1 MQTQPLAT
9 EQSRKDHTRTTS
21 NASATS
27 ASAKGNSFAGFRSPL
42 IGQRKDRRSTL
53 QVVNTSDGE
62 SDSSTNNSNVADA
75 GAWVESQS
83 EDSRT
88 AGPEAVEGGHHEH
101 SKIHARILASRSSAI
116 GSLARR
122 ISLFSATL
130 FANPNA
136 TEQPPPMPSAAAA
149 QSDTPEKL
157 ETRIFSSSDDS
168 IPADSNETLA
178 PNSAT
183 SLLVSLTRSLSSS
196 GVGAVKHQSKASD
209 RVKRRLSAKITHR
222 AMSHGTYL
230 DSKKPSPTIENHEFY
245 FADFSNKMT
254 VAAPAPSVSLPLSEA
269 DIASIHSPNGAEK
282 TRKKFAHYGSVF
294 IDALSKIKT
303 AAAAASLSGGSADV
317 TLTVINT
324 EEESEDR
331 SSGPRLQSRVS
342 TSSIKIT
349 LPIENPIR
357 IASISHKHGG
367 VRHTSAPQISS
378 VDVSDM
384 FPEITDGQL
393 GEGIVIFRI
402 DNMRPEIL
410 DEEEHGHFC
419 VADCY
424 VIVSTACDDPHLRH
438 NTTVEGLPDE
448 MSADHLVHSIWIW
461 IGASA
466 EPDKRFCAAMFAV
479 GVKNM
484 LGVGANVK
492 RQAEGEESQE
502 FLDLFENR
510 IEYHDASLAAESG
523 LFVPEKK
530 LHPLRLYCVHGKTA
544 HLRMTLV
551 NPSRSSL
558 DSEGVFLVDYG
569 FKILQWNGRLCNPGV
584 KTKCRILAQVI
595 NSTDRLGKA
604 VVSEID
610 EDTEDGELN
619 SILPRDDDVGDAC
632 RAANLEALEWICT
645 VYKVPNEGEPND
657 IHDMVVAKEVG
668 TYGFTRRI
676 LQPNECLVLDGGSE
690 IFLWIGKNASS
701 YKKTR
706 ASEILARVIR
716 IANRPPYLSL
726 QRITQTNEPEPF
738 KLYFADYIEPRAQTL
753 QQSIHAPK
761 KPPTRLKV
769 DVQAL
774 YTPHPLTTVIE
785 PASIATTDPYVD
797 VFEAMQAVN
806 ERVLDFRA
814 FSFEKGRFVKLEAVE
829 RGGVHVSM
837 EGTYVFLGVYR
848 GDGASG
854 GVEESRMDSGMMMDE
869 SVSDRLNEA
878 ILGGSIEGLGVRGSY
893 PVVESFESLVE
904 KRGEV
909 GGVAGRGGAK
919 KHCVVYFWVGRRA
932 SRVVEQTFRFHA
944 RSEIEDAVRD
954 LYGCAS
960 KIVHV
965 EQGREPL
972 ELLAHWG
979 NRSIVHWGSRKG
991 FLARL
996 GRMTLV
1002 GGSEEDVSVE
1012 KSFLY
1017 QVRTDW
1023 RFKTTRA
1030 IQVFPNSSCK
1040 LVSRDCFYIHSMLSE
1055 PGVGFMWTGKNATRE
1070 DERKAHAVCDRIYNF
1085 YAASDSVSGSNVLPG
1100 TRLGAE
1106 GKDDSVSVAST
1117 SYSAEDSVQEI
1128 SGSCQLDPVVGSKRY
1143 RIVAE
1148 HLEPRAFWEAFPG
1161 GRQAYS
1167 TGPMP
1172 PTFSGVAVGTVSSA
1186 VPQNVP
1192 RLLVCSCNKG
1202 FFSIQEVVHYDQ
1214 ADLDTSCCGLLD
1226 PGSHAPVFL
1235 WIGAN
1240 ASDVVIKLS
1249 RKAVQVW
1256 LETLAEGRSS
1266 WCGQL
1271 EGGVV
1276 VEWGVITVVEGQEND
1291 EFRSMFHGWRV

>member
-1 MQTQPLAT
+1 MP
-9 EQSRKDHTRTTS
+9 TT
-21 NASATS
+21 
-27 ASAKGNSFAGFRSPL
+27 
-42 IGQRKDRRSTL
+42 
-53 QVVNTSDGE
+53 
-62 SDSSTNNSNVADA
+62 
-75 GAWVESQS
+75 
-83 EDSRT
+83 
-88 AGPEAVEGGHHEH
+88 
-101 SKIHARILASRSSAI
+101 
-116 GSLARR
+116 
-122 ISLFSATL
+122 
-130 FANPNA
+130 
-136 TEQPPPMPSAAAA
+136 A

-157 ETRIFSSSDDS
+157 ETRISSNSDDYK
-168 IPADSNETLA
+168 PADSNETLS

-196 GVGAVKHQSKASD
+196 GVGSVKQQSKASE

-222 AMSHGTYL
+222 AMSHGSYL
-230 DSKKPSPTIENHEFY
+230 DSKKPSPTINNHEFY

-254 VAAPAPSVSLPLSEA
+254 VTAPAPSVTLPLSEA
-269 DIASIHSPNGAEK
+269 DIASISPNGAEK

-317 TLTVINT
+317 TLTVINN

-331 SSGPRLQSRVS
+331 SAGPRLLSRVS

-349 LPIENPIR
+349 LPIQNPIR
-357 IASISHKHGG
+357 IASVSHKQGG
-367 VRHTSAPQISS
+367 VSHTSAPQISS
-378 VDVSDM
+378 VDMSDM

-402 DNMRPEIL
+402 DNMRPEVL

-424 VIVSTACDDPHLRH
+424 VIVSTTCDDPHMRH
-438 NTTVEGLPDE
+438 NITVEGLPDE

-530 LHPLRLYCVHGKTA
+530 VHPLRLYCVHGKTA

-551 NPSRSSL
+551 NPACSSL

-569 FKILQWNGRLCNPGV
+569 FKIIQWNGRLCNPAV

-604 VVSEID
+604 VVTEID
-610 EDTEDGELN
+610 EDTEDGELD
-619 SILPRDDDVGDAC
+619 SILPRDDGVDG
-632 RAANLEALEWICT
+632 RAVNLEALEWICT

-657 IHDMVVAKEVG
+657 VHDMVVAKEVG

-690 IFLWIGKNASS
+690 IFLWIGKKASA

-726 QRITQTNEPEPF
+726 QRITQSNEPEAF
-738 KLYFADYIEPRAQTL
+738 KLYFADYIEPRTQTL
-753 QQSIHAPK
+753 QQTIHAPA
-761 KPPTRLKV
+761 KPPPRLQV

-774 YTPHPLTTVIE
+774 YAPHPLTSVIE
-785 PASIATTDPYVD
+785 PAANVSTDPYVD
-797 VFEAMQAVN
+797 VYAAMQAVN

-814 FSFEKGRFVKLEAVE
+814 FAFEKGRFVKLEVVE

-848 GDGASG
+848 GDGG
-854 GVEESRMDSGMMMDE
+854 GGGESRVDRGMLMDE

-878 ILGGSIEGLGVRGSY
+878 ILGTSMEGLGVRGSY

-904 KRGEV
+904 RRGEGAGTAA
-909 GGVAGRGGAK
+909 GGGGGSGGK

-965 EQGREPL
+965 EQGKEPL

-991 FLARL
+991 FLERL
-996 GRMTLV
+996 RRMTLV

-1030 IQVFPNSSCK
+1030 IQVFPNSSSK

-1070 DERKAHAVCDRIYNF
+1070 DERKAHAVCDRIFNF
-1085 YAASDSVSGSNVLPG
+1085 YAASDSVSGSDILPG
-1100 TRLGAE
+1100 IKLGTE
-1106 GKDDSVSVAST
+1106 IKDDAVSVPST
-1117 SYSAEDSVQEI
+1117 AHSAEDCIQEI
-1128 SGSCQLDPVVGSKRY
+1128 SGSSQLDPVASKRY

-1172 PTFSGVAVGTVSSA
+1172 PTFSGTVSSA

-1192 RLLVCSCNKG
+1192 RLLLCSCNKG

-1256 LETLAEGRSS
+1256 LETLGEGRSS

-1271 EGGVV
+1271 DGGVV
-1276 VEWGVITVVEGQEND
+1276 VEWGVITVFEGQEND
-1291 EFRSMFHGWRV
+1291 EFRSMFHGWSV